1 MIKLEGEMD
10 ERKRPKNK
18 MQESRQTERKEEQDS
33 KLKKTRMEIP
43 VLN

>member
-1 MIKLEGEMD
+1 VKVEMKKGIEKRMRQARVGRLEE
-10 ERKRPKNK
+10 ERK
-18 MQESRQTERKEEQDS
+18 QDS